1 MSGCVRRGFF
11 LIFLSKVGIPRK
23 LVVNW
28 SSFGP
33 LHHTCASPRAG
44 RLRTQQL
51 SGGSASSY
59 GVRSLR
65 ALAPRTSRRR
75 MRSAASPRRRRR
87 RSSGPSRSRSRKPVR
102 VKTMPQ
108 RYVHA
113 PRGTALQGPAQG
125 SPPCFKPVR
134 RPRGGATQTVG
145 DNYDFHELLGKGAF
159 GFVYRATHRRSGIE
173 YAVSTRV
180 ARGFSRP
187 PVLESQN
194 SHARAATF
202 HHVCGSRTD

>member
-1 MSGCVRRGFF
+1 MVVVWPFAPHLRVTADWAAAHAAAQRRQRKQLWGAEP
-11 LIFLSKVGIPRK
+11 PR
-23 LVVNW
+23 
-28 SSFGP
+28 
-33 LHHTCASPRAG
+33 R
-44 RLRTQQL
+44 
-51 SGGSASSY
+51 
-59 GVRSLR
+59 
-65 ALAPRTSRRR
+65 APRTSRRR

-87 RSSGPSRSRSRKPVR
+87 RSSGPSRSRNPVR

-108 RYVHA
+108 RNVHA

-187 PVLESQN
+187 PVLESQKYKYKYKYKIYL
-194 SHARAATF
+194 
-202 HHVCGSRTD
+202 